1 MFADD
6 VRCCSLVA
14 PAFKMIFNSY
24 FIHRTTQFLFNVCW
38 RRPDF
43 LKHDIL
49 LRRRHLWVHFD
60 NTKKKWQLRFCL
72 LFRGWLWYSSSS
84 LVWSPQTSE
93 KWPWRLWLTRFSS
106 KLVAFRGLSWFLLNL
121 LDETIIYW
129 ILSALYLMYVQWS
142 QKWFYEMNI
151 LRPLNHFAFR
161 HSKFLLNQ

>member
-1 MFADD
+1 MCVDAGRIF
-6 VRCCSLVA
+6 LN
-14 PAFKMIFNSY
+14 MISY
-24 FIHRTTQFLFNVCW
+24 LEDAIFES
-38 RRPDF
+38 
-43 LKHDIL
+43 IL
-49 LRRRHLWVHFD
+49 TIQR
-60 NTKKKWQLRFCL
+60 KKWQLRFCL

-93 KWPWRLWLTRFSS
+93 KWPWRFWLTRFSS

-151 LRPLNHFAFR
+151 PKPLNHFAFR
-161 HSKFLLNQ
+161 HSKFYKINYFGSCSKWTVQYRSFSPLNRPF

>member
-1 MFADD
+1 MCVDAGRIF
-6 VRCCSLVA
+6 LN
-14 PAFKMIFNSY
+14 MISY
-24 FIHRTTQFLFNVCW
+24 LEDAIFES
-38 RRPDF
+38 
-43 LKHDIL
+43 IL
-49 LRRRHLWVHFD
+49 TIQRK
-60 NTKKKWQLRFCL
+60 NWQLRFCL

-93 KWPWRLWLTRFSS
+93 KWPWRFWLTRFSS

-151 LRPLNHFAFR
+151 PKPLNHFAFR